1 MTKTLLRLG
10 HALVAALA
18 LGAGGASAVV
28 DGITGTT
35 FNLTAKA
42 DYITAGDGGSL
53 LTWGYASDDSGP
65 FPTVMQYPGPT
76 LIVNEGDVVTVNLKN
91 ALPTPA
97 MPVSMVFPGQSGV
110 TTSCDG
116 ATPSG
121 TPGLLTCE
129 APPDGTTTVSY
140 TFTASHPGTYL
151 YHSGTRPDL
160 QVEMGLVGAIIV
172 HPAGF
177 DETSNRTAYGD
188 AGSAYDHEYLFLLT
202 EMDFQVHEQVAINL
216 MTGQPPETGV
226 DTAGFTSEYWFING
240 RASPDT
246 MMAAGTGTPWMPTQ
260 PYNAMPRMFPGDR
273 LLMRVIGGGR
283 DLHPFHHH
291 GNNSWTIARD
301 GRLLESVPGSGNP
314 DLAVSDFTLKVV
326 PGSTYDAIFE
336 WTGKGLGWDIYG
348 TVAINDHT
356 CDNPTGFDSTT
367 KEWCPD
373 HDKPLPVALP
383 NQQDLAFG
391 GFWSGSPYLGAAGAL
406 PPGEGGLNANAGYF
420 HMWHS
425 HTEKEITNNDI
436 FPGGMMTMV
445 IIEPRVEGVTIP

>member
-1 MTKTLLRLG
+1 ME
-10 HALVAALA
+10 
-18 LGAGGASAVV
+18 
-28 DGITGTT
+28 
-35 FNLTAKA
+35 
-42 DYITAGDGGSL
+42 
-53 LTWGYASDDSGP
+53 
-65 FPTVMQYPGPT
+65 
-76 LIVNEGDVVTVNLKN
+76 VN
-91 ALPTPA
+91 P
-97 MPVSMVFPGQSGV
+97 
-110 TTSCDG
+110 
-116 ATPSG
+116 G
-121 TPGLLTCE
+121 TPT
-129 APPDGTTTVSY
+129 APTGSVKY

-172 HPAGF
+172 RPAGF
-177 DETSNRTAYGD
+177 DETTNRTAYGD

-202 EMDFQVHEQVAINL
+202 EMDFQVHQQVAIN
-216 MTGQPPETGV
+216 MMSGAAPDAGV
-226 DTAGFTSEYWFING
+226 GTAGFSPEYWFING

-283 DLHPFHHH
+283 DLHPLHHH

-348 TVAINDHT
+348 TGQEYAHT
-356 CDNPTGFDSTT
+356 CNGVPLSQPQTPQAALAPEYDPVT
-367 KEWCPD
+367 KEYCAD
-373 HDKPLPVALP
+373 HGKPLPVALP

-406 PPGEGGLNANAGYF
+406 PPGQGGLNANAGYF

-445 IIEPRVEGVTIP
+445 VIEPRVEGVTIP

>member
-1 MTKTLLRLG
+1 
-10 HALVAALA
+10 
-18 LGAGGASAVV
+18 
-28 DGITGTT
+28 
-35 FNLTAKA
+35 
-42 DYITAGDGGSL
+42 
-53 LTWGYASDDSGP
+53 
-65 FPTVMQYPGPT
+65 
-76 LIVNEGDVVTVNLKN
+76 
-91 ALPTPA
+91 
-97 MPVSMVFPGQSGV
+97 
-110 TTSCDG
+110 
-116 ATPSG
+116 
-121 TPGLLTCE
+121 
-129 APPDGTTTVSY
+129 
-140 TFTASHPGTYL
+140 
-151 YHSGTRPDL
+151 
-160 QVEMGLVGAIIV
+160 
-172 HPAGF
+172 
-177 DETSNRTAYGD
+177 
-188 AGSAYDHEYLFLLT
+188 
-202 EMDFQVHEQVAINL
+202 
-216 MTGQPPETGV
+216 
-226 DTAGFTSEYWFING
+226 
-240 RASPDT
+240 
-246 MMAAGTGTPWMPTQ
+246 
-260 PYNAMPRMFPGDR
+260 
-273 LLMRVIGGGR
+273 MRVIGGGR

-406 PPGEGGLNANAGYF
+406 PPGQGGLNANAGYF

-445 IIEPRVEGVTIP
+445 IIEPRVDGVTIP

>member
-10 HALVAALA
+10 HALVAALT

-28 DGITGTT
+28 DGITGPT
-35 FNLTAKA
+35 FNLTAKV
-42 DYITAGDGGSL
+42 DYITAGDGSSL
-53 LTWGYASDDSGP
+53 LTWGYAADAAGP
-65 FPTVMQYPGPT
+65 FPGVMQYPGPT
-76 LIVNEGDVVTVNLKN
+76 LIVNEGDEVTVNLRN
-91 ALPTPA
+91 ALPMA
-97 MPVSMVFPGQSGV
+97 ASMVFPGQSGV
-110 TTSCDG
+110 TTSCGDTIP
-116 ATPSG
+116 AG

-129 APPDGTTTVSY
+129 APPDGTTTVTY
-140 TFTASHPGTYL
+140 TFTASQPGTYL

-172 HPAGF
+172 RPAGF
-177 DETSNRTAYGD
+177 DETTNRTAYGD

-202 EMDFQVHEQVAINL
+202 EMDFQVHQQVAVN
-216 MTGQPPETGV
+216 MMSGAAPDAGV
-226 DTAGFTSEYWFING
+226 DTADVSAEYWFING

-246 MMAAGTGTPWMPTQ
+246 MMAAGAGTPWMPTQ

-283 DLHPFHHH
+283 DLHPLHHH
-291 GNNSWTIARD
+291 GNNTWTIARD
-301 GRLLESVPGSGNP
+301 GRLLESVPGSGIP

-348 TVAINDHT
+348 HAETDPLQPNEYA
-356 CDNPTGFDSTT
+356 
-367 KEWCPD
+367 PD
-373 HDKPLPVALP
+373 HGKPLPVALP

-406 PPGEGGLNANAGYF
+406 PPGQGGLNANAGYF

-445 IIEPRVEGVTIP
+445 IIEPRVDGVTIP

>member
-1 MTKTLLRLG
+1 MIKTLLRLG
-10 HALVAALA
+10 YALVAALA
-18 LGAGGASAVV
+18 LGAGGAWAVV
-28 DGITGTT
+28 DGITDAAST

-42 DYITAGDGGSL
+42 DYITTGDGGSL
-53 LTWGYASDDSGP
+53 LTWGYASDDKGA
-65 FPTVMQYPGPT
+65 FPGVMQYPGPT
-76 LIVNEGDVVTVNLKN
+76 LIVNQGDTVTIHLKN
-91 ALPTPA
+91 ELP
-97 MPVSMVFPGQSGV
+97 MSVSMVFPGQSGV
-110 TTSCDG
+110 TATGGDTGLLTHEVPADDG
-116 ATPSG
+116 AT
-121 TPGLLTCE
+121 
-129 APPDGTTTVSY
+129 TVTY

-172 HPAGF
+172 RPAGF
-177 DETSNRTAYGD
+177 DATTNRTAYGP
-188 AGSAYDHEYLFLLT
+188 GSEYDHEYLFLLT
-202 EMDFQVHEQVAINL
+202 EMDFQVHEQVAINM
-216 MTGQPPETGV
+216 MTGMPPQTGV
-226 DTAGFTSEYWFING
+226 DTADFSSEYWFING

-283 DLHPFHHH
+283 DLHPLHHH

-348 TVAINDHT
+348 TVAL
-356 CDNPTGFDSTT
+356 NPHDCTPDTNGFDFDT
-367 KEWCPD
+367 KEWCAD
-373 HDKPLPVALP
+373 HDKPLPVVLP

-445 IIEPRVEGVTIP
+445 VIEPRVEGVTIP

>member
-10 HALVAALA
+10 HALVAALT
-18 LGAGGASAVV
+18 LGAGGAAAVV
-28 DGITGTT
+28 DGITGPT
-35 FNLTAKA
+35 FNLTAKV
-42 DYITAGDGGSL
+42 DYITAGDGSSL
-53 LTWGYASDDSGP
+53 LAWGYAADAVGP
-65 FPTVMQYPGPT
+65 FPGVMQYPGPT
-76 LIVNEGDVVTVNLKN
+76 MIVNEGDTVTVNLRN
-91 ALPTPA
+91 ALPMKA
-97 MPVSMVFPGQSGV
+97 SMVFPGQSGV
-110 TTSCDG
+110 TTSCDD
-116 ATPSG
+116 AIPAG

-129 APPDGTTTVSY
+129 AAADGAATTVTY
-140 TFTASHPGTYL
+140 TFTASQPGTYL

-172 HPAGF
+172 RPATYS
-177 DETSNRTAYGD
+177 DSNRIAYNH

-202 EMDFQVHEQVAINL
+202 EMDFQVHEQVAIN
-216 MTGQPPETGV
+216 MMSGAPPETGV
-226 DTAGFTSEYWFING
+226 DTAGFSSEYWFING

-246 MMAAGTGTPWMPTQ
+246 MMAAGAGTPWMPTQ

-283 DLHPFHHH
+283 DLHPLHHH

-301 GRLLESVPGSGNP
+301 GRLLESSPGSGP

-348 TVAINDHT
+348 TT
-356 CDNPTGFDSTT
+356 TLNPHVCTADMNGFDVTT
-367 KEWCPD
+367 KEWCAD
-373 HDKPLPVALP
+373 HNKPLPVALP

-406 PPGEGGLNANAGYF
+406 PPGQGGLNANAGYF

>member
-28 DGITGTT
+28 DGITGPT
-35 FNLTAKA
+35 FNLTAKV
-42 DYITAGDGGSL
+42 DYITAADGSSL
-53 LTWGYASDDSGP
+53 LAWGYAADVVGP
-65 FPTVMQYPGPT
+65 FPGVMQYPGPT
-76 LIVNEGDVVTVNLKN
+76 MIVNVGDTVTVNLRN
-91 ALPTPA
+91 ALPMKA
-97 MPVSMVFPGQSGV
+97 SMVFPGQSGV
-110 TTSCDG
+110 TTSCDD
-116 ATPSG
+116 AIPAG

-129 APPDGTTTVSY
+129 AAADGAATTVTY
-140 TFTASHPGTYL
+140 TFTASQPGTYL

-172 HPAGF
+172 RPAGF
-177 DETSNRTAYGD
+177 SESNRTAYGD

-202 EMDFQVHEQVAINL
+202 EMDFQVHQQVAINL
-216 MTGQPPETGV
+216 MSGLPPETGV
-226 DTAGFTSEYWFING
+226 DTADFSSEYWFING

-283 DLHPFHHH
+283 DLHPLHHH

-314 DLAVSDFTLKVV
+314 DLAVSDFTIKVV

-348 TVAINDHT
+348 TVAL
-356 CDNPTGFDSTT
+356 NPHDCIADMNGFDVTT
-367 KEWCPD
+367 KEWCAD
-373 HDKPLPVALP
+373 HNKPLPVALP

-406 PPGEGGLNANAGYF
+406 PPGQGGLNANAGYF

-445 IIEPRVEGVTIP
+445 IIEPPVDGVTIP

>member
-10 HALVAALA
+10 HALVAALT

-28 DGITGTT
+28 DGITGPT
-35 FNLTAKA
+35 FNLTAKV
-42 DYITAGDGGSL
+42 DYITAGDGSSL
-53 LTWGYASDDSGP
+53 LTWGYAADAAGP
-65 FPTVMQYPGPT
+65 FPGVMQYPGPT
-76 LIVNEGDVVTVNLKN
+76 LIVNEGDEVTVNLRN
-91 ALPTPA
+91 ALPMA
-97 MPVSMVFPGQSGV
+97 ASMVFPGQSGV
-110 TTSCDG
+110 TTSCDDTIP
-116 ATPSG
+116 AG

-129 APPDGTTTVSY
+129 APPDGTTTVTY
-140 TFTASHPGTYL
+140 TFTASQPGTYL

-172 HPAGF
+172 RPAGF
-177 DETSNRTAYGD
+177 DETTKRTAYGD

-202 EMDFQVHEQVAINL
+202 EMDFQVHQQVAVN
-216 MTGQPPETGV
+216 MMSGAAPDAGV
-226 DTAGFTSEYWFING
+226 DTADVSAEYWFING

-246 MMAAGTGTPWMPTQ
+246 MMAAGAGTPWMPTQ

-283 DLHPFHHH
+283 DLHPLHHH
-291 GNNSWTIARD
+291 GNNTWTIARD
-301 GRLLESVPGSGNP
+301 GRLLESVPGSGIP

-348 TVAINDHT
+348 HAETDPLQPNEYA
-356 CDNPTGFDSTT
+356 
-367 KEWCPD
+367 PD
-373 HDKPLPVALP
+373 HGKPLPVALP

-406 PPGEGGLNANAGYF
+406 PPGQGGLNANAGYF

-445 IIEPRVEGVTIP
+445 IIEPRVDGVTIP

>member
-1 MTKTLLRLG
+1 MIKTLLG
-10 HALVAALA
+10 FGYALVVALA
-18 LGAGGASAVV
+18 LGAGGAWAVV

-42 DYITAGDGGSL
+42 DYITTGDGGSL
-53 LTWGYASDDSGP
+53 LAWGYASDDKGA

-76 LIVNEGDVVTVNLKN
+76 LIVNQGDTVTIHLKN
-91 ALPTPA
+91 ELP
-97 MPVSMVFPGQSGV
+97 MKVSMVFPGQSGV
-110 TTSCDG
+110 T
-116 ATPSG
+116 ATGG
-121 TPGLLTCE
+121 TAGVLTQE
-129 APPDGTTTVSY
+129 STGPADVVEY
-140 TFTASHPGTYL
+140 RFIASKPGTYL

-172 HPAGF
+172 RPAGF
-177 DETSNRTAYGD
+177 DATTNRTAYGP
-188 AGSAYDHEYLFLLT
+188 GSEYDHEYLFLLT
-202 EMDFQVHEQVAINL
+202 EMDFQVHEQVAINMMAGL
-216 MTGQPPETGV
+216 PPETGV
-226 DTAGFTSEYWFING
+226 DTADFSSEYWFING

-301 GRLLESVPGSGNP
+301 GRLLERVPGSGNP

-348 TVAINDHT
+348 TVALNPHT
-356 CDNPTGFDSTT
+356 CTPDANGFDFDT
-367 KEWCPD
+367 KEWCAD
-373 HDKPLPVALP
+373 HDKPLPVVLP
-383 NQQDLAFG
+383 AQQDLAFG

-425 HTEKEITNNDI
+425 HAEKEITNNDI